1 MLKHS
6 DGHIIENPSN
16 PATNHG
22 RCPAM
27 TDAGTLAGKTIM
39 IVEDDAALALDLLT
53 SLTDAE
59 AKVIGPI
66 TDLDEAARL
75 VEGSRCDAV
84 ILDLR
89 VGDRN
94 ATSFAHLLLQRRIP
108 FLVYTG
114 YPDSAYLELDWA
126 GCRLLSKPADIECVM
141 NVLSELLNWR
151 GR

>member
-6 DGHIIENPSN
+6 DGPIIEHPSD
-16 PATNHG
+16 PATNRG
-22 RCPAM
+22 RRPAM
-27 TDAGTLAGKTIM
+27 TDAGTLAGKTVM

-59 AKVIGPI
+59 ADVIGPI
-66 TDLDEAARL
+66 TDLDEAVRQ

-94 ATSFAHLLLQRRIP
+94 ATSFAHLLLQKRIP

-114 YPDSAYLELDWA
+114 YPDSAYLRLDWA
-126 GCRLLSKPADIECVM
+126 GCELLSKPADVQSVM
-141 NVLSELLNWR
+141 TVLSELLNWR